1 MTKRLLVTAGH
12 SDADPGA
19 YNPRLK
25 LGEAALAVH
34 LRDAVANLL
43 RMRGLQVSEDGLDG
57 KNQPLPLAIKLAQ
70 QSDLAVEFHF
80 NAGQP
85 GALGIEA
92 FSKPEKRPFAQALCL
107 AVASATK
114 SRIRGSGGWKSEV
127 ESQHNRLGYVR
138 AGGVILELEFISNDA
153 AMVVYQA
160 NSNKVAEAIAACI
173 ANFAKG

>member
-1 MTKRLLVTAGH
+1 MKKLLVTAGH
-12 SDADPGA
+12 SDSDPGA
-19 YNPRLK
+19 YNPRMK
-25 LGEAALAVH
+25 LGEAALAVKM
-34 LRDAVANLL
+34 RDSVANLL
-43 RMRGLQVSEDGLDG
+43 RMKGLVVSEDGLDG
-57 KNQPLPLAIKLAQ
+57 KNQPLPLAIKLAE

-92 FSKPEKRPFAQALCL
+92 FSMPDKRPFVQALCL

-114 SRIRGSGGWKSEV
+114 SRIRGSGGWKSEA
-127 ESQHNRLGYVR
+127 ESQHNRLGFVR
-138 AGGVILELEFISNDA
+138 AGGVILELEFLSNDT
-153 AMVVYQA
+153 AMTVFVA

>member
-12 SDADPGA
+12 SDTDPGA

-25 LGEAALAVH
+25 LGEAALAVQ

-85 GALGIEA
+85 GAVGIEA
-92 FSKPEKRPFAQALCL
+92 FSTPEKRPFAQALCL

-114 SRIRGSGGWKSEV
+114 SRIRGSGGWKSEA

-138 AGGVILELEFISNDA
+138 AGGVILELEFISNDT
-153 AMVVYQA
+153 AMTVFMA
-160 NSNKVAEAIAACI
+160 NSNKVAEALAACI